1 MRRPSDLSR
10 RRGGRRRISGRAIL
24 LVLGAF
30 ILFVVIFGRAVAR
43 FYVDYLWHDGLG
55 RSDVFWGVIRAKG
68 TLFGLFFL
76 TFAVMA
82 GVNLLIADRLAPKR
96 FPANVHPV
104 VERFHEVFGH
114 RLRLV
119 RYGAALLLAFIV
131 ALPTTSQWQQWLLFR
146 NSQSFGR
153 ADEQFGADVG
163 FYVFELPF
171 LGFVLDWL
179 FVAVALVLVLTI
191 VAHVLNGGVLFA
203 SAVPSVRPAT
213 KGHVAVLLAVLA
225 ALKAADYWL
234 SRYQTTNERRGFV
247 QGATYAVVN
256 AQLPALMLLLLI
268 AVLTAGLFLSVLR
281 TGSFRLPL
289 LASGLWLIV
298 LIAGLYVYPAAIQSL
313 VVNPNQQSREGPYI
327 TRNVLATRA
336 AMGLEDVEVTEVS
349 FGRLTADEVAS
360 DVEPLRDVR
369 LLHPGEMLSRFRVD
383 QGVEAGLTIDDLDVD
398 RYGIDGERQQVLIAA
413 RELDINNIPNQSWQG
428 KHLINTRG
436 CGLVIAPTNRVSE
449 NDRPAYERVEL
460 DRPEL
465 YFSPSLSGYA
475 VAGTTEDERNCLT
488 ANGEN
493 EPYTGTAGVRMSSF
507 VRRAAFALAFL
518 DYNVLGSGAI
528 QEDSQ
533 MLWVRNIRDRLQKLA
548 PFLSYDGDPYPVA
561 IDGRVL
567 WVTDAYTSTSHYPYA
582 QRVGNALRSQLT
594 VASGIS
600 SDANYIRNSVKAVV
614 DAYDGSVTFY
624 VVDESDPIIR
634 AWQGAF
640 GDLFKPMSEM
650 PRGLAEHLRYP
661 EDLFRV
667 QTDVYSKYRL
677 APADFFQREGAWSVA
692 QAPSV
697 DPSDD
702 TGTTPVAPAA
712 PDDAAPDLAAD
723 AATDRFV
730 PYYTMFRPT
739 VATPTDGDTDT
750 DGGADTDGGG
760 SGDSPGS
767 GGEASGDGNGADG
780 TTRRPTDPS
789 ASSESNESFVL
800 IRPFVPF
807 SRNDIRTELAAY
819 MTASSDPDTYGE
831 LTAYVVNGETDG
843 PRTVANQIDSAPA
856 VADRIS
862 QQTAGN
868 TGNTIRFGDLQ
879 LVPIADGILYVRPM
893 YAAVQQST
901 GNSVTEYR
909 FITVAHEG
917 RAAIGESL
925 GQALASLF
933 PGFERDLGDR
943 VVVDDPTETPPEE
956 EETPPPTE
964 VEETPAELLARADE
978 LFSEAERALAD
989 GDLGEYQAR
998 VDEAASLVQEA
1009 LDLLE
1014 SG

>member
-10 RRGGRRRISGRAIL
+10 RRVGRRRFSGRGL
-24 LVLGAF
+24 LIVLGAL

-76 TFAVMA
+76 TFVVLA
-82 GVNLLIADRLAPKR
+82 GINMLVADRLAPKR

-104 VERFHEVFGH
+104 VERFHEVFGQ

-119 RYGAALLLAFIV
+119 RYGAALVLAFIV

-153 ADEQFGADVG
+153 TDAQFGADVG

-171 LGFVLDWL
+171 LAFVLDWL
-179 FVAVALVLVLTI
+179 FVATALVLVLTI

-203 SAVPSVRPAT
+203 SPVPSIRPAT
-213 KGHVAVLLAVLA
+213 KGHIAVLLAVLA

-281 TGSFRLPL
+281 SGSFRLPL

-298 LIAGLYVYPAAIQSL
+298 LIAGGYIYPAAIQSL

-336 AMGLEDVEVTEVS
+336 AMGLEDVLVTDVS
-349 FGRLTADEVAS
+349 FGRLTAEEIADDVA
-360 DVEPLRDVR
+360 PLRDVR

-383 QGVEAGLTIDDLDVD
+383 EGVEAGLTIDDLDVD
-398 RYGIDGERQQVLIAA
+398 RYELDGQRQQVLIAA
-413 RELDINNIPNQSWQG
+413 RELDIENIPNQSWQG
-428 KHLINTRG
+428 RHVINTRG
-436 CGLVIAPTNRVSE
+436 CGLVMAPTNRVSE
-449 NDRPAYERVEL
+449 NDRPAYERPDLE
-460 DRPEL
+460 RPEL

-475 VAGTTEDERNCLT
+475 VARTTEDERDC
-488 ANGEN
+488 GEN
-493 EPYTGTAGVRMSSF
+493 EPYSGEAGVKMSSV

-528 QEDSQ
+528 REDSQ
-533 MLWVRNIRDRLQKLA
+533 MLWVRNVRDRLHKLA
-548 PFLSYDGDPYPVA
+548 PFLSYDGDPYPV
-561 IDGRVL
+561 IDDGRVL
-567 WVTDAYTSTSHYPYA
+567 WVVDAYTSTSQYPYA
-582 QRVGNALRSQLT
+582 QRVGNTVQLT
-594 VASGIS
+594 QWSGIS
-600 SDANYIRNSVKAVV
+600 RDANYIRNSVKAVV
-614 DAYDGSVTFY
+614 DAYDGSVSFF
-624 VVDESDPIIR
+624 VVDEADPIIQ
-634 AWQGAF
+634 AWEGAF
-640 GDLFKPMSEM
+640 GDLFTPMSAM
-650 PRGLAEHLRYP
+650 PAELAEHLRYP

-702 TGTTPVAPAA
+702 AESAPAA
-712 PDDAAPDLAAD
+712 PASGNEALPDLAAD

-739 VATPTDGDTDT
+739 PPVATEAAGDQPTESSPPLAEGDGTEDGDE
-750 DGGADTDGGG
+750 GAKIVTEA
-760 SGDSPGS
+760 SA
-767 GGEASGDGNGADG
+767 GEADQ
-780 TTRRPTDPS
+780 
-789 ASSESNESFVL
+789 SFVL
-800 IRPFVPF
+800 LRPFVPF

-819 MTASSDPDTYGE
+819 MTASSDPETYGQ
-831 LTAYVVNGETDG
+831 LVAYVVTGESPDG

-868 TGNTIRFGDLQ
+868 TGNRINFGDLQ
-879 LVPIADGILYVRPM
+879 LVPIADGIVYVRPM
-893 YAAVQQST
+893 YAAVQQSS

-909 FITVAHEG
+909 FVTVAHEG
-917 RAAIGESL
+917 RAAIGESM

-933 PGFERDLGDR
+933 PGFEGDLGDR
-943 VVVDDPTETPPEE
+943 VAADDGTEPAPSDEGDAPPTPEE
-956 EETPPPTE
+956 
-964 VEETPAELLARADE
+964 EETPAELLARADV
-978 LFSEAERALAD
+978 LFSEAEAALAD
-989 GDLGEYQAR
+989 GDLGAYQSK
-998 VDEAASLVQEA
+998 VDEAAALVQEA
-1009 LDLLE
+1009 LEALE
-1014 SG
+1014 NG